1 MTNIKRIHNRIHKH
15 MTTHLTTILKYAVL
29 VLSVTLTAT
38 LQAETD
44 PKQSYAQKLSKSQIE
59 CLSKAAYHEAKG
71 ESDNGMLAVIH
82 TTLNRVKDNRFP
94 KTVCGVVYQKSQYSW
109 TKYNPKV
116 KEQEQYAR
124 AERLAKEVIDGKH
137 KDNTYGALFFNSLH
151 RKPSGTVCTVRI
163 GGHSFYKPIK

>member
-1 MTNIKRIHNRIHKH
+1 MKIFKH
-15 MTTHLTTILKYAVL
+15 IQNYTRTLSICLVFGVL
-29 VLSVTLTAT
+29 ASIAAT
-38 LQAETD
+38 LEAKSY
-44 PKQSYAQKLSKSQIE
+44 PKQSEMQNLSKQQLD
-59 CLSKAAYHEAKG
+59 CLSKVAYFESKG
-71 ESDNGMLAVIH
+71 ESDKGMLAVIH

-124 AERLAKEVIDGKH
+124 AERLAKEVVEGKH

-163 GGHSFYKPIK
+163 GGHSFYKPVK

>member
-1 MTNIKRIHNRIHKH
+1 

-38 LQAETD
+38 LHAKSINDSSQV
-44 PKQSYAQKLSKSQIE
+44 QKLSKSQIE
-59 CLSKAAYHEAKG
+59 CLSRAAYHEAKG
-71 ESDNGMLAVIH
+71 ESDKGMLAVIH

-94 KTVCGVVYQKSQYSW
+94 KTVCSVVYQKSQYSW

-124 AERLAKEVIDGKH
+124 AERLAKEVVAGKH
-137 KDNTYGALFFNSLH
+137 KDNTNGALFFNSLH

-163 GGHSFYKPIK
+163 GGHSFYKPVK